1 MKMQLRINIH
11 VGEMYV
17 PQGFEI
23 IIKPVKDVEPLV
35 ECLLYLN
42 FFVELFG
49 LNDVRRLAENLIGEI
64 KPRLSQYY
72 IESRKSIY
80 AYEIL
85 QVLKYIYSKIP
96 NKFKVVD
103 FNDVE
108 IAQVKTMK
116 DAIIAFKNRY
126 PYMDNNLIK
135 NFIYEI

>member
-42 FFVELFG
+42 LFVELFG
-49 LNDVRRLAENLIGEI
+49 LDDVRRLSEILIGEI

-80 AYEIL
+80 AYELL
-85 QVLKYIYSKIP
+85 QVLKYLYGKIP

-116 DAIIAFKNRY
+116 DAITAFKNRY